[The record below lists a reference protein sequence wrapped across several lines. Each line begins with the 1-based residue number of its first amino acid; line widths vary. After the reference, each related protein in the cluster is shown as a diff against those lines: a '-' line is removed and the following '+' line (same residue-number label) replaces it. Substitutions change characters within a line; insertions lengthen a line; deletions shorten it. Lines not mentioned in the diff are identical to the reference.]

1 MVAVLPSFEWAENI
15 FDSPGISTGGDLVAL
30 AASKARVVF
39 TSNLD
44 EKQLLYFQ
52 GNSHRPPV
60 KVYCSVS
67 SSGVLVDENGYPPR
81 LLANDED
88 LSINNIQWTRIVKV
102 PSENGTLELY
112 PLTFLAAVDG
122 DTVGPTTAEVIPPT
136 EPIPDED
143 VLLIDGGA
151 P

>member
-1 MVAVLPSFEWAENI
+1 MAVLPSFEWSENI

-60 KVYCSVS
+60 NVYGSVS
-67 SSGVLVDENGYPPR
+67 ASGEVVDENGYPPR
-81 LLANDED
+81 LLANDDD
-88 LSINNIQWTRIVKV
+88 LSVSGVQWKRTVKV
-102 PSENGTLELY
+102 PSANGTLELY
-112 PLTFLAAVDG
+112 PMTFLAAVDG
-122 DTVGPTTAEVIPPT
+122 DTVGPTTAQLVPPSDP
-136 EPIPDED
+136 EPSED
-143 VLLIDGGA
+143 PEILDGGEL
-151 P
+151 